1 MNSDKILVLS
11 FGKVKEFGTPQ
22 ELKKNSDS
30 ALNSL
35 LQELQKDQ

>member
-1 MNSDKILVLS
+1 MISDKVLVLS

-22 ELKKNSDS
+22 ELKKDPNS

-35 LQELQKDQ
+35 L